1 MSDGKVSNLSGNLS
15 GVAKLESSEGWINW
29 NEEIRDLLAL
39 SGYDDLLE
47 RKRDPPVQGNLSD
60 VDFEEKL
67 DAWHQRQARACGAVR
82 YRLGFRPRQEVQGLN
97 NFANIL
103 KTLEQHFKPKGSS
116 VFHDLQQK
124 FDRLTL
130 GNCENVSD
138 FSRQLR
144 KSRDQVL
151 QLDETSQ
158 IGQPQLI
165 DKFLNGLG
173 PKYQVFL
180 TAFLQSH
187 SLLPERNLEGIV
199 TKAATTIEEATR
211 AAEQEEHSQRM
222 QQQDQDQE
230 TIKHAAMVAAF
241 KEQNFTSCSY
251 CKKLGHTSDACWLL
265 HPELKKRLN
274 DKRFRRKQRQDHPR
288 TNNRTRN
295 ADEDEVTNALA
306 IHAEPVIQL
315 MAYQGQRLSDLLEK
329 VHVLDSGASM
339 HTFCKRENFST
350 LHPWSGGQT
359 VGIGETQITP
369 QGLGNYIL
377 RLKGFDGPRHLA
389 LDNSVYSPEGRF
401 NLVSISALTR
411 KGAKISFGDNQ
422 ARVAYDNQVI
432 LTATVRSGIYVVD
445 QPDEA
450 INAAL
455 ASLVISDPELQIWHE
470 RLGHLSENGIK
481 ALRGMAHGIH
491 PILRGENCEPC
502 IVGKQKERPHQKS
515 IRKGTYPLECVH
527 ADIAGPFP
535 DTAYDGSRYWVVF
548 VDDFTRMGW
557 AYAVREK
564 SEFTRCF
571 KYFLDTSPSK
581 ALNKTPYEAW
591 FGDKPD
597 LSHLRVIGANGWAIL
612 PSAKRQKL
620 RAKTIQCRLLGYQGS
635 SNYIVVD
642 NNSRVFIANNVI
654 FDESSFHEAT
664 GTPTGSKR
672 TRSEGPTLYPEPEP
686 SPKKAAPPRHDAI
699 PQVEEIISEDETGT
713 IHVRTSEP
721 HHDSTGPTDWD
732 KELRVSQRS
741 TKAKLPSR
749 YLLLGTNTLTNLVC
763 AHVNLAASLEDEAEP
778 RTIKEAQDSLQ
789 WENWLEGMTAEMDSI
804 KGNGTGP
811 FGLSVWVGQG
821 SRSVGLGL
829 SGCAATRSRSV

>member
-130 GNCENVSD
+130 GNCEN
-138 FSRQLR
+138 
-144 KSRDQVL
+144 
-151 QLDETSQ
+151 
-158 IGQPQLI
+158 
-165 DKFLNGLG
+165 
-173 PKYQVFL
+173 
-180 TAFLQSH
+180 
-187 SLLPERNLEGIV
+187 
-199 TKAATTIEEATR
+199 AATTIEEATR

-571 KYFLDTSPSK
+571 KYFLDT
-581 ALNKTPYEAW
+581 YE
-591 FGDKPD
+591 
-597 LSHLRVIGANGWAIL
+597 R
-612 PSAKRQKL
+612 
-620 RAKTIQCRLLGYQGS
+620 
-635 SNYIVVD
+635 
-642 NNSRVFIANNVI
+642 
-654 FDESSFHEAT
+654 
-664 GTPTGSKR
+664 
-672 TRSEGPTLYPEPEP
+672 PEPM
-686 SPKKAAPPRHDAI
+686 HL
-699 PQVEEIISEDETGT
+699 
-713 IHVRTSEP
+713 
-721 HHDSTGPTDWD
+721 
-732 KELRVSQRS
+732 LRQQGHQHLLYCDRS
-741 TKAKLPSR
+741 A
-749 YLLLGTNTLTNLVC
+749 
-763 AHVNLAASLEDEAEP
+763 
-778 RTIKEAQDSLQ
+778 
-789 WENWLEGMTAEMDSI
+789 
-804 KGNGTGP
+804 
-811 FGLSVWVGQG
+811 
-821 SRSVGLGL
+821 
-829 SGCAATRSRSV
+829 

>member
-1 MSDGKVSNLSGNLS
+1 MSDGKDSNLSGNLS

-67 DAWHQRQARACGAVR
+67 DAWHNRQARACGAIR
-82 YRLGFRPRQEVQGLN
+82 YRLGFRPKQEVQGLSN
-97 NFANIL
+97 LADIL

-130 GNCENVSD
+130 DNCESVSD
-138 FSRQLR
+138 FSRQLQ
-144 KSRDQVL
+144 KTRDQIL

-187 SLLPERNLEGIV
+187 SLLPERNLEGIII
-199 TKAATTIEEATR
+199 KAATTIEEATR

-222 QQQDQDQE
+222 QQQNQDQE
-230 TIKHAAMVAAF
+230 AIKHAAMVAAIR
-241 KEQNFTSCSY
+241 EQNFTTCSG

-265 HPELKKRLN
+265 HPELKRRLN

-288 TNNRTRN
+288 TNNRAR
-295 ADEDEVTNALA
+295 DVDQDEVTNALA

-315 MAYQGQRLSDLLEK
+315 MAYQGQRVSDLLEQ

-350 LHPWSGGQT
+350 LHPWNGGQT

-369 QGLGNYIL
+369 Q
-377 RLKGFDGPRHLA
+377 
-389 LDNSVYSPEGRF
+389 VYSPEGRV
-401 NLVSISALTR
+401 NLVSISALTK
-411 KGAKISFGDNQ
+411 KGAKISFDDNQ
-422 ARVAYDNQVI
+422 ARVIHNNRVI

-470 RLGHLSENGIK
+470 RLGHLSESGIK

-491 PILRGENCEPC
+491 PILRGQNCEPC
-502 IVGKQKERPHQKS
+502 IAGKQKERPHRKS

-557 AYAVREK
+557 AYAVKEK
-564 SEFTRCF
+564 SEFTRRF
-571 KYFLDTSPSK
+571 KHLLDT
-581 ALNKTPYEAW
+581 YERPERRCHYLHV
-591 FGDKPD
+591 D
-597 LSHLRVIGANGWAIL
+597 
-612 PSAKRQKL
+612 
-620 RAKTIQCRLLGYQGS
+620 QGGE
-635 SNYIVVD
+635 N
-642 NNSRVFIANNVI
+642 
-654 FDESSFHEAT
+654 
-664 GTPTGSKR
+664 
-672 TRSEGPTLYPEPEP
+672 RSDQLCTLC
-686 SPKKAAPPRHDAI
+686 
-699 PQVEEIISEDETGT
+699 
-713 IHVRTSEP
+713 
-721 HHDSTGPTDWD
+721 
-732 KELRVSQRS
+732 
-741 TKAKLPSR
+741 
-749 YLLLGTNTLTNLVC
+749 TL
-763 AHVNLAASLEDEAEP
+763 
-778 RTIKEAQDSLQ
+778 
-789 WENWLEGMTAEMDSI
+789 
-804 KGNGTGP
+804 
-811 FGLSVWVGQG
+811 
-821 SRSVGLGL
+821 
-829 SGCAATRSRSV
+829 